1 MKANINDIDALL
13 AKYYDATATL
23 EEEQTL
29 RALLS
34 DESLPE
40 RYAADKAVVLASS
53 GESVD
58 VPADLS
64 AAIMSAVEREASA
77 ETEKKYSRRR
87 FVAWISAAAAVAL
100 LAFFGIKY
108 IANGNDDAPIDKPAI
123 AINKDNPTVLPQ
135 EAAEPAEENIAA
147 IESTSKPKMRK
158 QVAGHHKQ
166 LLLTSAEDIDDS
178 EEDMVEMAFAGPQAT
193 AEELIAYE
201 QAELAMVKMTIIL
214 DRTFLRIG
222 YSPE

>member
-108 IANGNDDAPIDKPAI
+108 IGNDDAPINKPAI
-123 AINKDNPTVLPQ
+123 AINTDNPTVLP
-135 EAAEPAEENIAA
+135 
-147 IESTSKPKMRK
+147 
-158 QVAGHHKQ
+158 
-166 LLLTSAEDIDDS
+166 
-178 EEDMVEMAFAGPQAT
+178 
-193 AEELIAYE
+193 
-201 QAELAMVKMTIIL
+201 
-214 DRTFLRIG
+214 
-222 YSPE
+222 

>member
-123 AINKDNPTVLPQ
+123 AINTDNPTVLPQ

-178 EEDMVEMAFAGPQAT
+178 EGDMVEMAFAGPQAT

>member
-77 ETEKKYSRRR
+77 EKKYSRRR

-123 AINKDNPTVLPQ
+123 AINTDNPTVLPQ

>member
-100 LAFFGIKY
+100 LAIFGIKY

-123 AINKDNPTVLPQ
+123 AINTDNPTVLPQ